1 MLSTLLEL
9 AGLVVGTAA
18 AWLVA
23 PTLGLA
29 VAAVSLLAVGLAM
42 ESR

>member
-1 MLSTLLEL
+1 MFSTILEL
-9 AGLVVGTAA
+9 VGLAVGVLA

-29 VAAVSLLAVGLAM
+29 VAAVSLLAVGVAM

>member
-1 MLSTLLEL
+1 MLSTILEL
-9 AGLVVGTAA
+9 VGLAVGVLA

-23 PTLGLA
+23 PVLGLA
-29 VAAVSLLAVGLAM
+29 VAAVSLLAVGVAM